1 LEKTMHVLIVDDEK
15 RMVSLLKGI
24 LEEEGYEVTGAES
37 GQEAIDRLKRRDFDV
52 VLTDLRMSPV
62 DGMAVLKESREIQPS
77 CEVVIMTAYAS
88 ADTAV
93 EAMKA
98 GALDYIIKPFKTEE
112 LLLLLQRIADNRSLR
127 DENRGLRRALGERY
141 RFDNIISQSKAMND
155 VLHQAMQVA
164 ETSTTV
170 LLRGESGTGKELI
183 ARVIHQSS
191 PRREQAMVRVNSSAL
206 PDTLLE
212 SELFGHEK
220 GAFTGAHTMH
230 RGKFEIANGG
240 TLFLDEIGD
249 ISQAMQVKLLRVLQ
263 EKEFD
268 RVGGKQ
274 TIKTDARVIA
284 ATNCGLEELMQERRF
299 REDLYYRLSV
309 FPVFIPP
316 LRQRREDIPPLVEFF
331 LKKNNRPDAT
341 LEPDVLEVLQSY
353 SWPGNVRELENVIE
367 RACIVMRSNVM
378 GVKDLPPQLAGRPAV
393 TASSPIHLPFPDEGL
408 DFDQMQRDLILK
420 ALEKAEGNK
429 TQAAR
434 LLRMSRRKLYSRM
447 ESLNIDP
454 ESEM

>member
-1 LEKTMHVLIVDDEK
+1 MNVLIVDDEK

-37 GQEAIDRLKRRDFDV
+37 GQEAIDQLKRGEFDV

-62 DGMAVLKESREIQPS
+62 DGMAVLKESQKLQPS

-393 TASSPIHLPFPDEGL
+393 TASSPMNLPFPDEGL